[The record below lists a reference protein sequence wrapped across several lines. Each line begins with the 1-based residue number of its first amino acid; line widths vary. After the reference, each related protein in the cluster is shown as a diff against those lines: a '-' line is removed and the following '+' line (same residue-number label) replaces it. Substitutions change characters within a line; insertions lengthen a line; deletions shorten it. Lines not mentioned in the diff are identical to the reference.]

1 MERMEAMIF
10 AVSYLESHYDSFCI
24 ISSSIDQSGN
34 GTVKAKDGSG
44 EPIHLT
50 LQDGVI
56 RVSEERMSV

>member
-10 AVSYLESHYDSFCI
+10 AVSYLESHYVSFRI
-24 ISSSIDQSGN
+24 ISSSIVQSGN
-34 GTVKAKDGSG
+34 GTVKAIDGSG